1 MWFSHLHTSSQVDKF
16 LEETEQY
23 LAGQGFNLL
32 AENEKV
38 KEHNNSDRPA
48 TGTKQ
53 KIPGRRKPQKE
64 EEKSTIPF
72 HGEEISSTAEKVN
85 ISKNETDV
93 KNVISGKKTQKTSP
107 KQAKARKL
115 PQNSKKEFSKSNF
128 SMNKI
133 LQNSSPKEE
142 LKGKD

>member
-1 MWFSHLHTSSQVDKF
+1 MRKTRSKYNQPT
-16 LEETEQY
+16 
-23 LAGQGFNLL
+23 
-32 AENEKV
+32 V
-38 KEHNNSDRPA
+38 KEAEPLNQEMEGSSPSYA
-48 TGTKQ
+48 PQ
-53 KIPGRRKPQKE
+53 KRGRRKPQRE

-85 ISKNETDV
+85 ISNETDV
-93 KNVISGKKTQKTSP
+93 KNVISPKKTQKTSP

-115 PQNSKKEFSKSNF
+115 QQNSKKEFSKSNF

>member
-1 MWFSHLHTSSQVDKF
+1 MRKTRSKYNQPT
-16 LEETEQY
+16 
-23 LAGQGFNLL
+23 
-32 AENEKV
+32 V
-38 KEHNNSDRPA
+38 KEAEPLNKEMEEPSPSYVP
-48 TGTKQ
+48 Q
-53 KIPGRRKPQKE
+53 KRGRRKPQRE

-85 ISKNETDV
+85 ISNETDV
-93 KNVISGKKTQKTSP
+93 KNVISPKKTQKTSP

-115 PQNSKKEFSKSNF
+115 QQNSKKEFSKSNF

-142 LKGKD
+142 LKGKN

>member
-1 MWFSHLHTSSQVDKF
+1 MRKTRSKYNQPT
-16 LEETEQY
+16 
-23 LAGQGFNLL
+23 
-32 AENEKV
+32 V
-38 KEHNNSDRPA
+38 KEAEPLNQEMEGSSPSYVP
-48 TGTKQ
+48 Q
-53 KIPGRRKPQKE
+53 KRGRRKPQRE

-85 ISKNETDV
+85 ISNETDV
-93 KNVISGKKTQKTSP
+93 KNVISAKKTQKTSP

-133 LQNSSPKEE
+133 LQTSSPKEE
-142 LKGKD
+142 LKGKN

>member
-1 MWFSHLHTSSQVDKF
+1 MRKTRSKYNQPT
-16 LEETEQY
+16 
-23 LAGQGFNLL
+23 
-32 AENEKV
+32 V
-38 KEHNNSDRPA
+38 KEAEPLNKEMEEPSPSYVP
-48 TGTKQ
+48 Q
-53 KIPGRRKPQKE
+53 KRGRRKPQRE
-64 EEKSTIPF
+64 EEKYNKPF
-72 HGEEISSTAEKVN
+72 HGEEISCTAEEVN
-85 ISKNETDV
+85 ISNETDV
-93 KNVISGKKTQKTSP
+93 KNVISAKKTQKTSP

>member
-1 MWFSHLHTSSQVDKF
+1 MRKTRSKYNQPT
-16 LEETEQY
+16 
-23 LAGQGFNLL
+23 
-32 AENEKV
+32 V
-38 KEHNNSDRPA
+38 KEAEPLNQDMEGISPSYA
-48 TGTKQ
+48 PQ
-53 KIPGRRKPQKE
+53 KRGRRKPQRE

-85 ISKNETDV
+85 ISNETDV
-93 KNVISGKKTQKTSP
+93 KNVISAKKTQKTSP